1 MKTPGGIRWGQRF
14 LGGQRRNPWWDDR
27 GNTVFDRCCPMI
39 RRHEYQTTMNELYI
53 IICIYIILAVVSHII
68 ISICMLMDNGYYHY

>member
-27 GNTVFDRCCPMI
+27 GNTVFVIDCCPMI

-53 IICIYIILAVVSHII
+53 YIVHIYTYNHIYSYTYIYIYIYNI
-68 ISICMLMDNGYYHY
+68 GRY